1 MNKTKFN
8 HIGIFSKNIKFA
20 EKELKNILNIKKTS
34 KTFIDKNLGVKVKFL
49 YDKDSICYEIV
60 SPYGKKNPVDKVLK
74 EGKNILNHLAYKVKN
89 FDKVIKDL
97 RNQGFVPLMQPK
109 KAKAFNSRVIFFL
122 SPLKVIIEIVE
133 EI

>member
-8 HIGIFSKNIKFA
+8 HIGIFSKNIKFG
-20 EKELKNILNIKKTS
+20 ENELKKIFNIKKTS
-34 KTFIDKNLGVKVKFL
+34 KIFIDKNLGVKIKFL
-49 YDKDSICYEIV
+49 YDKDNICYEIV
-60 SPYGKKNPVDKVLK
+60 SPHGKKNPIDKALK

-89 FDKVIKDL
+89 FDKVIKNL

-133 EI
+133 EN